1 MKANVPDQRKF
12 QTNGRMKTLV
22 SGIILLALIP
32 FASFSQD
39 PHLPPGN
46 LGLTNLQD
54 GNPPSPGWYYL
65 QYVQID
71 QPDKVKNG
79 HGVIIDGAPRV
90 SSLITLQQVV
100 FISKKRFLGGNL
112 GFTTILP
119 LVKLSTNG
127 TTGVAP
133 SINPSP
139 LGDLVTGPLVQW
151 FNRKLFGMDYSHRLE
166 VDVAVPTGGYHSTY
180 DINPGARVW
189 RVFPHYTFTLSP
201 VKKLSFSMRHHLNYY
216 FKGIGSDDRPGITYN
231 FNYSAEYAV
240 TRSIFV
246 EAAGYYLNQL
256 EQDAHSG
263 DHNYFQRKYGIT
275 DTRERVF
282 AYGPGVGFVFPS
294 GLFLEVKAMKEAAV
308 QNRSEGWR
316 GTLALSYKLNK
327 N

>member
-1 MKANVPDQRKF
+1 MRLF
-12 QTNGRMKTLV
+12 QETSNMMTLMIRIV
-22 SGIILLALIP
+22 LLAMFPL
-32 FASFSQD
+32 ASFSQD

-54 GNPPSPGWYYL
+54 GKPPSPGWYYL

-71 QPDKVKNG
+71 QPDKIRDG
-79 HGVIIDGAPRV
+79 HGKTIDGALQV
-90 SSLITLQQVV
+90 SSLIALQQVV
-100 FISKKRFLGGNL
+100 FISKKHFLGGNA
-112 GFTTILP
+112 GFTTIVP
-119 LVKLSTNG
+119 LVKLSSNG
-127 TTGVAP
+127 TSGATP

-139 LGDLVTGPLVQW
+139 LGDLVAGPLVQW
-151 FNRKLFGMDYSHRLE
+151 FNRKLFGMAYSHRLE
-166 VDVAVPTGGYHSTY
+166 VDVAMPTGGYHSIY

-216 FKGIGSDDRPGITYN
+216 FKGIGTDDRPGITYN
-231 FNYSAEYAV
+231 FNYSAEYAI

-256 EQDAHSG
+256 EQDTHDG
-263 DHNYFQRKYGIT
+263 DHSYFKHKYGIA
-275 DTRERVF
+275 DTREEVF
-282 AYGPGVGFVFPS
+282 AYGPGVGFVFPA
-294 GLFLEVKAMKEAAV
+294 GLFIEIKAMKEAAA